1 MVKEKKNLKEIKRK
15 KFFKENLA
23 LFIIIGV
30 VLVLGLLV
38 MFISMSGQKA
48 QENLVYGDDVITM
61 HYFHL
66 TTCPHCQKQ
75 NEYLPELEAKY
86 PNLKVVKYEMT
97 QASSAQKY
105 KEMAQNYEDLDPN
118 QFPGTP
124 LTIVGEE
131 FNVGFGTAETTGP
144 ILESMVEQE
153 QQRIN
158 EMWDDS
164 TMTRTIDLRKEQLQN
179 E

>member
-1 MVKEKKNLKEIKRK
+1 MAKEKKNLKEIKRK

-23 LFIIIGV
+23 LLVVIGV
-30 VLVLGLLV
+30 LFILGAIAMV
-38 MFISMSGQKA
+38 ASMSSQKA
-48 QENLVYGDDVITM
+48 EENLVYGDDVITM

-66 TTCPHCQKQ
+66 TTCAYCQKQ

-97 QASSAQKY
+97 QSSSADKY
-105 KEMAQNYEDLDPN
+105 REISQNFEDLSAN

-124 LTIVGEE
+124 LTIVGDE
-131 FNVGFGTAETTGP
+131 FNVGFDTAATTGP
-144 ILESMVEQE
+144 VLESMVEKE

-158 EMWDDS
+158 EMWNES
-164 TMTRTIDLRKEQLQN
+164 TMTRTIDLRKQQLQN